1 MSVNTRRQTAG
12 LSPLIKVSKKTK
24 KKTIQEPIPAS
35 DPLPIPVPEPTDIT
49 RSKSITRRFIH
60 RRAIHSIGCFM
71 KHAACGHIL
80 GYIYRHTKLDQEC
93 WFGSVLFVGFIIFY
107 KHFNNSTL
115 IVLCV
120 IINFFVCYSVN

>member
-1 MSVNTRRQTAG
+1 
-12 LSPLIKVSKKTK
+12 
-24 KKTIQEPIPAS
+24 
-35 DPLPIPVPEPTDIT
+35 
-49 RSKSITRRFIH
+49 
-60 RRAIHSIGCFM
+60 M
-71 KHAACGHIL
+71 KHAVCGHIL

-120 IINFFVCYSVN
+120 IINFFVCYSVNWIFFHNVCERIDLQKK